1 MEEFKTISKNS
12 KAEIIEKKSK
22 FISHVFY
29 VENEEEVNS
38 IINEIRQEYSD
49 ATHNCFA
56 YTVLQDEN
64 IISKFSDDG
73 EPAGTAG
80 SPILNVITK
89 NGLMNVLI
97 IVTRYFGGILLG
109 AGGLVKAYTKTA
121 VLGLQDTTYIYK
133 IKGLNINLDMNYKDL
148 DKFKYY
154 CKNNNIIIKNIKYLD
169 NIKIQIE
176 LSKELEKNLLTNCN
190 KMGIEVLNYD
200 IISENYTNKIQ

>member
-1 MEEFKTISKNS
+1 MEEFKTINKNG
-12 KAEIIEKKSK
+12 KAEITEKKSK

-29 VENEEEVNS
+29 VESEKQAND
-38 IINEIRQEYSD
+38 IINKIKKEYAD

-56 YTVLQDEN
+56 YTVLQDDN

-73 EPAGTAG
+73 EPLGTAG

-89 NGLMNVLI
+89 NTLINVLI
-97 IVTRYFGGILLG
+97 VVTRYLGGILLG

-133 IKGLNINLDMNYKDL
+133 IKGFNINLDINYKDL

-169 NIKIQIE
+169 NIKIEIE
-176 LSKELEKNLLTNCN
+176 ISKQLEKNLLTNCN

-200 IISENYTNKIQ
+200 ITSNNYTNKIQ